1 MKVLLTGGAGFIG
14 SNFVRLFAH
23 NEFPKFSHLYIL
35 DKLTYAGSLDN
46 IESFLSLPNLT
57 FIQGDILDKSLVS
70 NLAKSMDLVINMAA
84 ESHVDNSIAYP
95 NQFIMTN
102 IVGTQTLLD
111 ACLHNQ
117 VNKFLQVSTD
127 EVYGSI
133 ASGSWDEN
141 SKIAPNSP
149 YSASK
154 ASADLLVYAYHKTYG
169 LNTVITRCTNNFGPN
184 QYPEKIIPFFIQ
196 RLVAGKKTPI
206 YGNGNQVRDWLYVD
220 DHCRA
225 IYIASL
231 YGKSGEIY
239 NVGGGKELKNIDL
252 ANMIIKFLG
261 FNEDRI
267 EYVKDRPGH
276 DLRYSIIWDKIE
288 QIGYKPKSNF
298 DIQFNETLNW
308 YVNKYID

>member
-35 DKLTYAGSLDN
+35 DKLTYAGSLEN

-57 FIQGDILDKSLVS
+57 FIQGDILNKSLVS
-70 NLAKSMDLVINMAA
+70 NLANSVDLVINMAA
-84 ESHVDNSIAYP
+84 ESHVDNSIEYP
-95 NQFIMTN
+95 NQFVMTN

-133 ASGSWDEN
+133 TSGSWDEN

-206 YGNGNQVRDWLYVD
+206 YGNGNQVLDWLYVD

-231 YGKSGEIY
+231 NGKSGEIY
-239 NVGGGKELKNIDL
+239 NIGGGKELKNIDL
-252 ANMIIKFLG
+252 ANMIIKYLG

-267 EYVKDRPGH
+267 EYVKDRAGH
-276 DLRYSIIWDKIE
+276 DLRYSIIWEKIA

-298 DIQFNETLNW
+298 DIQFNETLSW
-308 YVNKYID
+308 YFNKYSD